1 MSTSGRRDRLPQ
13 ASASGAPGL
22 AKTSEGKAAQVESLI
37 GPSLTDM
44 GYDIVRV
51 MLSGDK
57 RAKLQVMV
65 ERLDGA
71 GMTADDC
78 TSISRAVEAILD
90 VSDAIAGAYV
100 LEVSSPGIDR
110 PLTRLG
116 DFARFAGFEAR
127 VEMRMPVEGQRRFRG
142 RLLGLD
148 GARVQL
154 ATDRGEITFDFAD
167 VAKAKLILTDELIAA
182 GNLPQS
188 S

>member
-1 MSTSGRRDRLPQ
+1 MPD
-13 ASASGAPGL
+13 L
-22 AKTSEGKAAQVESLI
+22 AKTSEVKAAQVESLI

-51 MLSGDK
+51 MLSGDR

-65 ERLDGA
+65 ERRDGA
-71 GMTADDC
+71 GMTVDDC
-78 TSISRAVEAILD
+78 AGISRAVAAILD
-90 VSDAIAGAYV
+90 VSDPIASAYV
-100 LEVSSPGIDR
+100 LEVSSPGLDR

-127 VEMRMPVEGQRRFRG
+127 VETRMPVEGQRRFRG

-154 ATDRGEITFDFAD
+154 ATDKGEITIDFAD

-182 GNLPQS
+182 GNLSQS
-188 S
+188 N